1 VQLSTSL
8 GSYVGGKMKKGLR
21 YTIATVALIFI
32 SFFCVGSSSAISETQ
47 IVTYTVSEPVNMLL
61 LGVGLIGM
69 ATFMKSRFSR

>member
-1 VQLSTSL
+1 ML
-8 GSYVGGKMKKGLR
+8 GGKTMKKGLR

-61 LGVGLIGM
+61 LGAGLIGM

>member
-1 VQLSTSL
+1 ML
-8 GSYVGGKMKKGLR
+8 GGKTMKKGLR